1 MFKKLAQQLKAQT
14 AENAPSMATSP
25 IKKTDNSLL
34 KNLSCHALNLYEHKT
49 DMKNFTKLV
58 LSNPENTSHN
68 KIVDELFT
76 NTNVVDVFED
86 EKLFELSEN
95 KKFLEDLGYMD

>member
-34 KNLSCHALNLYEHKT
+34 KNLSCHALNLYEHKL
-49 DMKNFTKLV
+49 M
-58 LSNPENTSHN
+58 
-68 KIVDELFT
+68 
-76 NTNVVDVFED
+76 
-86 EKLFELSEN
+86 
-95 KKFLEDLGYMD
+95 